1 MAIDL
6 LPLPLP
12 ASADASNF
20 QNFGREVKGLHPG
33 KLTPEE
39 LQEVQKALYQVRL
52 SLICQICYLYP
63 STHSTT
69 SSSFVT
75 WS

>member
-1 MAIDL
+1 MAIKL

-12 ASADASNF
+12 ASADASKF

-39 LQEVQKALYQVRL
+39 LQEVQKALYQVRHIPFHMSNSL
-52 SLICQICYLYP
+52 SLPINP
-63 STHSTT
+63 
-69 SSSFVT
+69 
-75 WS
+75 